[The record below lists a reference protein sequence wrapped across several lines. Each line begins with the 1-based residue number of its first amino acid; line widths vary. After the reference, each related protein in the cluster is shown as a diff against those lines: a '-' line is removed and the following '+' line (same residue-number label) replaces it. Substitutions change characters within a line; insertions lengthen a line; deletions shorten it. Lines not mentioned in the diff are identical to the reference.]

1 MGSRSPEYRGYA
13 AGRKKTS
20 AQKRSGRFLVMLAVL
35 AVLVLLVRSRIF
47 VVREIEV
54 AGNLIRQDAEIA
66 GLSGIRLGMSIFS
79 VDKEELNR
87 NISADNYVEL
97 QEVNIQL
104 PDTVTI
110 RVRERTP
117 CAAVNSAGVIML
129 VDREGYILERLTYLP
144 DIPGVVVVSGIDVSV
159 GAQSRMIGSGT
170 AGQMA
175 VMQKLLSAL
184 QASGVQKLVSELNVA
199 DQNNLY
205 LVSESGIQILLG
217 DEERLDEK
225 LLWMKAVLEELTG
238 RGVMSGVLDVS
249 SGKNAVY
256 ADR

>member
-1 MGSRSPEYRGYA
+1 MGSRSPEYRGYDV
-13 AGRKKTS
+13 GGKKTS
-20 AQKRSGRFLVMLAVL
+20 AQKRSGRFLMMLAAL
-35 AVLVLLVRSRIF
+35 AVLVVLARSRIF

-79 VDKEELNR
+79 VDKEEVSR

-129 VDREGYILERLTYLP
+129 VDQEGYILERLTYLP
-144 DIPGVVVVSGIDVSV
+144 DIPGVIVVSGMDVSV

-175 VMQKLLSAL
+175 VMQKMLSAL

-225 LLWMKAVLEELTG
+225 LLWMEAVLEELTG